1 MKLHI
6 LTKIRI
12 TIVIAAAAALS
23 WLINTDI
30 LYNNNDLPINI
41 VFSGNYGALL
51 LYTALAAG
59 ISLAAAFLIGRNNR
73 YIAPLASPFI
83 LFVPA
88 ILSDNSRQLLIDYQ
102 GQAARANLSR
112 LLFFDALLWYIPILV
127 GLITVVLANRF
138 LFRNKNK
145 AAQEQNNRLNFD
157 MSLSK
162 CLLAAGTACII
173 AIILLPIFCQ
183 GDQTRF
189 TAAGST
195 ITLSTVASTG
205 QQAFAVTAAFFLA
218 VMASHQLFRT
228 TGRAYLPVPLIVA
241 GYFYLRANNSIWD
254 SLSDIGA
261 SCLLL
266 PPGFVTLSVVPLTFV
281 VFGSIGIIWGYWN
294 SYKLH
299 FARVNNLIKV
309 K

>member
-102 GQAARANLSR
+102 GQAARAN
-112 LLFFDALLWYIPILV
+112 
-127 GLITVVLANRF
+127 
-138 LFRNKNK
+138 
-145 AAQEQNNRLNFD
+145 
-157 MSLSK
+157 
-162 CLLAAGTACII
+162 
-173 AIILLPIFCQ
+173 
-183 GDQTRF
+183 
-189 TAAGST
+189 
-195 ITLSTVASTG
+195 
-205 QQAFAVTAAFFLA
+205 
-218 VMASHQLFRT
+218 
-228 TGRAYLPVPLIVA
+228 
-241 GYFYLRANNSIWD
+241 
-254 SLSDIGA
+254 
-261 SCLLL
+261 
-266 PPGFVTLSVVPLTFV
+266 
-281 VFGSIGIIWGYWN
+281 
-294 SYKLH
+294 
-299 FARVNNLIKV
+299 
-309 K
+309 